1 VVARR
6 LRLRLR
12 PRAAPAAGRVH
23 GRRAA
28 DEERLARAS
37 PGASALF
44 LLLIPLFGLLANPT
58 FSGLVLSFQG
68 PRSSMTLFWLA
79 GLVATLVYL
88 VDVRPRSPA
97 CSGGP
102 ALVTGWSVLGTL
114 SPEPALAAPD
124 LLARPVA
131 AGAQGPRTRGRRRVG
146 VAEIDPA
153 LADTAAFCAA
163 YGSPMDGSANCVVVA
178 GRRGEAVR
186 YAACLVL
193 ATTRADVN
201 GLVRRR
207 LDARK
212 ASFAPMDDAVALT
225 GMEYGGITPL
235 GLPDGWPLL
244 VDAAVAAAPAVV
256 VGSGLRASEAGA
268 AGALLAALPGAEVVE
283 GLARRAAREAR
294 SALPRTCSDTRF
306 ALS

>member
-1 VVARR
+1 
-6 LRLRLR
+6 
-12 PRAAPAAGRVH
+12 
-23 GRRAA
+23 
-28 DEERLARAS
+28 
-37 PGASALF
+37 
-44 LLLIPLFGLLANPT
+44 
-58 FSGLVLSFQG
+58 
-68 PRSSMTLFWLA
+68 MT
-79 GLVATLVYL
+79 
-88 VDVRPRSPA
+88 D
-97 CSGGP
+97 
-102 ALVTGWSVLGTL
+102 WSVLGTL
-114 SPEPALAAPD
+114 RPEPALARLD
-124 LLARPVA
+124 LVASPVA
-131 AGAQGPRTRGRRRVG
+131 AALKAWDPADAAQVG

-178 GRRGEAVR
+178 GRRGDAVR

-244 VDAAVAAAPAVV
+244 VDAAVAAARAVV
-256 VGSGLRASEAGA
+256 VGSGLRASKLALP
-268 AGALLAALPGAEVVE
+268 GALLAALPEAEVVE
-283 GLARRAAREAR
+283 GLARPA
-294 SALPRTCSDTRF
+294 
-306 ALS
+306 